1 METSIN
7 SQRQHARRW
16 RTVLL
21 ALLAV
26 GFLLAMI
33 LTGKLPETLNR
44 CLKHI
49 ERPLSWC

>member
-1 METSIN
+1 MVETSVKPP
-7 SQRQHARRW
+7 QRYARRW

-33 LTGKLPETLNR
+33 LTGKLR
-44 CLKHI
+44 Q
-49 ERPLSWC
+49 S